1 MAATEGTKLRVATG
15 KIILHRDG
23 KRIVVNANQS
33 FKFTASELESLKEA
47 NPDAVRTPVN
57 EEESAVEVK
66 APAAKG
72 SASSKSTDKSDKTD
86 KGEGKGDNKSEDL

>member
-1 MAATEGTKLRVATG
+1 MAANEGTKLRVATG

-66 APAAKG
+66 APVAKG
-72 SASSKSTDKSDKTD
+72 SASSKSTDKTD

>member
-1 MAATEGTKLRVATG
+1 MAATEGNKLRVANG
-15 KIILHRDG
+15 KIVLHRDG

-33 FKFTASELESLKEA
+33 FKFTSDELEGLKKT

-66 APAAKG
+66 VPTAKKG
-72 SASSKSTDKSDKTD
+72 SAKPDRNQPDTAASESSKSESTD
-86 KGEGKGDNKSEDL
+86 L